1 MAEEVVHWMTVMV
14 EEGAEGGLLKKLE
27 YLVLV
32 LVSWA
37 GEVVEVEQPMAVM
50 QLDLWEEAEGVW
62 QR

>member
-1 MAEEVVHWMTVMV
+1 MRVMAEEVVHWMTVKV

-37 GEVVEVEQPMAVM
+37 GEVVEVDQPMALI
-50 QLDLWEEAEGVW
+50 QLDLLEEAEGA
-62 QR
+62 